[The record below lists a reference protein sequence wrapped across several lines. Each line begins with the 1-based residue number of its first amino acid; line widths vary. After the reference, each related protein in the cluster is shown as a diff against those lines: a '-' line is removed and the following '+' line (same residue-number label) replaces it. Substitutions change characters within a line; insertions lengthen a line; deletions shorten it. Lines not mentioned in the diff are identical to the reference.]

1 MRVLVVEDNAL
12 LRHHLKVQ
20 IQDAGHQVDDAE
32 DAKEADYYLN
42 EHLPDIA
49 IVDLGLPDED
59 GLSLIR
65 RWRSN
70 DVSLPILVLTARESW
85 QDKVEVLS
93 AGADDYVT
101 KPFHIEEVMARM
113 QALMRRNSGLASQ
126 VISLPPFQVD
136 LSRREL
142 SINDEV
148 IKLTAFEYTIMET
161 LIRNNGK
168 VVSKD
173 SLMLQ
178 LYPDAELRESHT
190 IDVLM
195 GRLRKKI
202 QAQYPQEVITTVRGQ
217 GYLFY
222 TLAKWENNKLHVEL
236 PENID
241 KQSPTMTLIYDENGQ
256 LLWAQRDVP
265 WLMKMIQPDWL
276 KSNGF
281 HEIEADVND
290 TSLLLSGDHSIQQQ
304 LQEVRE
310 DDDDAEMTHSVAVN
324 VYPATSRM
332 PKLTIVVVDTIPVEL
347 KSSYMVW
354 SWFIYV
360 LSANL
365 LLVIPLLWVAA
376 WWSLRPIEALA
387 KEVRELEE
395 HNRELLNPATTRE
408 LTSLVRNLNRLLKSE
423 RERYDKYRTTLTD
436 LTHSLKT
443 PLAVLQS
450 TLRSLRSEKMSVSD
464 AEPVMLE
471 QISRISQ
478 QIGYYLHRASMRGGT
493 LLSRELHP
501 VAPLLDNLTSAL
513 NKVYQR
519 KGVNIS
525 LDISPEISFVGE
537 QNDFVEVMGNV
548 LDNAC
553 KYCLEFVE
561 ISARQ
566 TDEHLYI
573 VVEDD
578 GPGIPLSKREV
589 IFDRGQRVDTLRPGQ
604 GVGLAVAREITEQYE
619 GKIVAGESMLG
630 GARMEV
636 IFGRQHSAPKD
647 E

>member
-1 MRVLVVEDNAL
+1 MKKLLHLFFPLSLRVRFLLATAAVVLVLSLAYGMVALIGYSVSFDKTTFRL
-12 LRHHLKVQ
+12 LR
-20 IQDAGHQVDDAE
+20 GE
-32 DAKEADYYLN
+32 
-42 EHLPDIA
+42 
-49 IVDLGLPDED
+49 
-59 GLSLIR
+59 
-65 RWRSN
+65 SN
-70 DVSLPILVLTARESW
+70 
-85 QDKVEVLS
+85 
-93 AGADDYVT
+93 
-101 KPFHIEEVMARM
+101 
-113 QALMRRNSGLASQ
+113 
-126 VISLPPFQVD
+126 
-136 LSRREL
+136 
-142 SINDEV
+142 
-148 IKLTAFEYTIMET
+148 
-161 LIRNNGK
+161 
-168 VVSKD
+168 
-173 SLMLQ
+173 
-178 LYPDAELRESHT
+178 
-190 IDVLM
+190 
-195 GRLRKKI
+195 
-202 QAQYPQEVITTVRGQ
+202 
-217 GYLFY
+217 LFY

-513 NKVYQR
+513 NKV
-519 KGVNIS
+519 
-525 LDISPEISFVGE
+525 
-537 QNDFVEVMGNV
+537 MGNV

>member
-1 MRVLVVEDNAL
+1 MNKL
-12 LRHHLKVQ
+12 LRHLF
-20 IQDAGHQVDDAE
+20 
-32 DAKEADYYLN
+32 
-42 EHLPDIA
+42 P
-49 IVDLGLPDED
+49 
-59 GLSLIR
+59 LSLR
-65 RWRSN
+65 LRFLLGTAG
-70 DVSLPILVLTARESW
+70 VVLVLSLAYGAVALVGYSVSFDKTTFRLLRGES
-85 QDKVEVLS
+85 
-93 AGADDYVT
+93 
-101 KPFHIEEVMARM
+101 
-113 QALMRRNSGLASQ
+113 N
-126 VISLPPFQVD
+126 
-136 LSRREL
+136 
-142 SINDEV
+142 
-148 IKLTAFEYTIMET
+148 
-161 LIRNNGK
+161 
-168 VVSKD
+168 
-173 SLMLQ
+173 
-178 LYPDAELRESHT
+178 
-190 IDVLM
+190 
-195 GRLRKKI
+195 
-202 QAQYPQEVITTVRGQ
+202 
-217 GYLFY
+217 LFY
-222 TLAKWENNKLHVEL
+222 TLSKWEKQQIHVEL
-236 PENID
+236 PENLD
-241 KQSPTMTLIYDENGQ
+241 MQSPTIALIYNENGK
-256 LLWAQRDVP
+256 LLWAQRNVP
-265 WLMKMIQPDWL
+265 WLVKLIQPDWL

-281 HEIEADVND
+281 HEIEADIDATSTLLND
-290 TSLLLSGDHSIQQQ
+290 DHTIQEQ
-304 LQEVRE
+304 LKEVRE

-324 VYPATSRM
+324 VYPATARM
-332 PKLTIVVVDTIPVEL
+332 PQLTIVVVDTIPVEL
-347 KSSYMVW
+347 KRSYMVW

-360 LSANL
+360 LAANL

-387 KEVRELEE
+387 REVRELEE
-395 HNRELLNPATTRE
+395 HNREHLNPETTRE

-450 TLRSLRSEKMSVSD
+450 TLRSMRSEKLSVSE

-478 QIGYYLHRASMRGGT
+478 QIGYYLHRANMRGGM

-519 KGVNIS
+519 KGVTIN

-566 TDEHLYI
+566 TDDHLYI

-578 GPGIPLSKREV
+578 GPGIPQSMRDLV
-589 IFDRGQRVDTLRPGQ
+589 FDRGQRVDTLRPGQ
-604 GVGLAVAREITEQYE
+604 GVGLAVAREIAEQYD
-619 GKIVAGESMLG
+619 GRIIAGDSLLG

-636 IFGRQHSAPKD
+636 IFGRQQPGQKD
-647 E
+647 G